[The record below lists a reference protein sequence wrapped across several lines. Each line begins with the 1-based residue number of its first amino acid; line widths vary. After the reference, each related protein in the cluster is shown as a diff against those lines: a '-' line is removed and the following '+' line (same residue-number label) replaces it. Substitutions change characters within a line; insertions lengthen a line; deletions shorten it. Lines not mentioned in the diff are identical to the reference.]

1 MYKVRFR
8 CMLHLSFSLNH
19 LLLAP
24 LLQLLLR
31 RKQLLRRHYKER
43 EHRRKARD
51 RQRVLRS
58 YRRCGKSRY
67 KVRFRC
73 TLHLSFSLIHP
84 LLASLL
90 QLLLQRK
97 QRLQRQPYKERE
109 HRRKVRG
116 RRRVLGSYGRYGNST
131 YKVRFH
137 CTLHLSLS
145 FTQPLLATLLQ
156 LLLMK
161 KTTTTKTAL
170 VQGEGTQ
177 KKGER

>member
-1 MYKVRFR
+1 MYKICFH

-19 LLLAP
+19 HLLAS

-31 RKQLLRRHYKER
+31 RKQLLRRRHYKER
-43 EHRRKARD
+43 EHRRKVRD

-73 TLHLSFSLIHP
+73 TLHLSFSLTRP

-97 QRLQRQPYKERE
+97 QKLQRRPYKERE

-116 RRRVLGSYGRYGNST
+116 RRRVLGSCRRYGNSM
-131 YKVRFH
+131 YKVHFH

-156 LLLMK
+156 LLL
-161 KTTTTKTAL
+161 
-170 VQGEGTQ
+170 
-177 KKGER
+177 

>member
-1 MYKVRFR
+1 MYNVRFR
-8 CMLHLSFSLNH
+8 CKLHLSFSLNH
-19 LLLAP
+19 LLLVP

-31 RKQLLRRHYKER
+31 RKQLLRRWHYNQR

-73 TLHLSFSLIHP
+73 TLHLSFSLTHP
-84 LLASLL
+84 LFALLL

-97 QRLQRQPYKERE
+97 QKLQRRPYKERE

-116 RRRVLGSYGRYGNST
+116 RRRVLGSCRRYGNLT

-145 FTQPLLATLLQ
+145 SYQP
-156 LLLMK
+156 
-161 KTTTTKTAL
+161 
-170 VQGEGTQ
+170 
-177 KKGER
+177 RYSNYY